1 MDVTPLATCLF
12 YKMSMSA
19 AATQVL
25 TDRGRTCGDKQQ
37 CDASL
42 TDHCAQLAVDGGYRL
57 WDLRTSDLPI
67 DPKKWL
73 QQITVVFVCDGLSR
87 SNSPLIK
94 RWTRN
99 QAASSLRGQLRVGGG
114 AQLPAGSS
122 KLGNL
127 ESYLMWGSGLMWAL
141 AGSYR
146 VLRTKYC
153 VSRMPDNLTPDIE
166 LNTRTADEAGRY
178 PLVILV
184 CPTPVFFQ
192 TVYR

>member
-99 QAASSLRGQLRVGGG
+99 QASSSLRGAGWWWGTTACGVIEAREPGKLPNVGFWSNVGPSWV
-114 AQLPAGSS
+114 LPCT
-122 KLGNL
+122 
-127 ESYLMWGSGLMWAL
+127 SYQ
-141 AGSYR
+141 
-146 VLRTKYC
+146 VLCKSNARQ
-153 VSRMPDNLTPDIE
+153 
-166 LNTRTADEAGRY
+166 LNTRHRAEHPYCG
-178 PLVILV
+178 
-184 CPTPVFFQ
+184 
-192 TVYR
+192 